1 MEGYG
6 DTDSLASD
14 VEETRLVGEPHTQVS
29 DIKVYDVAQHN
40 ILLLGESRT
49 GKSTY
54 RKVLHNINH
63 VTKLEVWRGTVV
75 PNSSTSLFNVDGKF
89 VSLNI
94 LDTPG
99 FGEASVSSTRTDS
112 NLQNIIV
119 EFVKKDITE
128 LSLILITVNGSG
140 GLTSSQIKKITN
152 CLRFLGRRVAKKTCL
167 LVTHFEN
174 RNRLDEKKWIDE
186 FKSNKR
192 MRFLTRACQG
202 GFLFTGALDDSQ
214 FKNVTCRDKFIDQ
227 QRRRNKHMFEKLLAG
242 SPVKLM
248 SQQMKE
254 AKSMFAI
261 EESIITSCMNL
272 QAMIPEVES
281 TWNHALNARVKINK
295 YLSDGKVTDKELV
308 EHAKKVTTKLACI
321 GTKTDDI
328 KTMKLDENVVKFMT
342 EYEKIGSEI
351 KEKYRKTLELL
362 NKYSEMD
369 QEASLLLNEL
379 EWST

>member
-1 MEGYG
+1 MA
-6 DTDSLASD
+6 DTDSFSSG
-14 VEETRLVGEPHTQVS
+14 EVGEPHVPIS
-29 DIKVYDVAQHN
+29 DIKVFDVSQHN

-54 RKVLHNINH
+54 RNVLHNINH
-63 VTKLEVWRGTVV
+63 VTKLEVWRGTIV
-75 PNSSTSLFNVDGKF
+75 PNSSTTLFNVDGKF

-99 FGEASVSSTRTDS
+99 FGEASVSNVRTDS

-119 EFVKKDITE
+119 DFVKKDITS

-140 GLTSSQIKKITN
+140 GLTSSQIKKITD
-152 CLRFLGRRVAKKTCL
+152 CLRFLGRQVAKKTCL

-174 RNRLDEKKWIDE
+174 RTEEDEKKWISE

-202 GFLFTGALDDSQ
+202 GFLFTGALDDNQ
-214 FKNVTCRDKFIDQ
+214 FKNVECRDKYIHH
-227 QRRRNKHMFEKLLAG
+227 QRRRNKNMFEKLLSG
-242 SPVKLM
+242 PPVRLM
-248 SQQMKE
+248 SEQMKA

-261 EESIITSCMNL
+261 EESIMTSCMNL
-272 QAMIPEVES
+272 QAMVPEVEQ
-281 TWNHALNARVKINK
+281 TWNHVLNMRVKINK
-295 YLSDGKVTDKELV
+295 HVSDGKIKDTELL
-308 EHAKKVTTKLACI
+308 EQAKKVVSKLACI

-328 KTMKLDENVVKFMT
+328 KTMKLDENVVKLMT
-342 EYEKIGSEI
+342 DYEKIGTEI
-351 KEKYRKTLELL
+351 KEKYKKTLELL

-369 QEASLLLNEL
+369 QEGSLILNEM